1 MRFRERRSILG
12 SVEADGV
19 LPRICVPYV
28 PSLSTTDTVMPHFS
42 IPELFI
48 LMLVSVV
55 FSLVPIVVTVWALLT
70 LRSMK
75 QTLTEILA
83 ELRRGNAA
91 AGSR

>member
-1 MRFRERRSILG
+1 
-12 SVEADGV
+12 
-19 LPRICVPYV
+19 
-28 PSLSTTDTVMPHFS
+28 MPHFS

-55 FSLVPIVVTVWALLT
+55 FSLVPIAVTVWALFT

-83 ELRRGNAA
+83 ELRRGNVAV
-91 AGSR
+91 GPR